1 MFTHIFVN
9 HFAKVTQLPQKILV
23 ALHYILRFSHFCFL
37 DFNSYR
43 THGSPISRPLV
54 LSLMQQQKIAWTIL
68 HIVHALLLF
77 PFPQHA
83 RHHIQKRY
91 IRWSNWLTLHTKY
104 SSPYP
109 MYSTLSYLCFL
120 NLPSTALNIF
130 LLCSEILLI
139 VFGQFIMHKENPY
152 GTQIPPIA

>member
-43 THGSPISRPLV
+43 THGSPTSRPLV
-54 LSLMQQQKIAWTIL
+54 LSLMQQQKITWMIL
-68 HIVHALLLF
+68 HIIHALLPF

-83 RHHIQKRY
+83 HHHIQKRH
-91 IRWSNWLTLHTKY
+91 IRWSNRLTLHTKY
-104 SSPYP
+104 SSPCP
-109 MYSTLSYLCFL
+109 MYSTLSYLCFFKF
-120 NLPSTALNIF
+120 TIH
-130 LLCSEILLI
+130 CSEYILIIFRHSLARSQAI
-139 VFGQFIMHKENPY
+139 YN
-152 GTQIPPIA
+152 TQRESI